1 MTLDWQ
7 YNNMHHAFWYISLS
21 PLHDYDVKLLNFTFC
36 GGCEHTTMTFFFF
49 SCTSTQSFRIQVHKK
64 IANIW
69 RIERNRISA
78 IKFEAAR
85 LHFLSDVFAA
95 AAVVVAIRSLIS
107 SDFLPQNCRC
117 FRPARILRYV
127 TQLQK
132 LQKIGEIADFVDTG
146 KFKC

>member
-1 MTLDWQ
+1 M
-7 YNNMHHAFWYISLS
+7 NHAFWYISLS
-21 PLHDYDVKLLNFTFC
+21 SLPDYDVKLLNFTFC
-36 GGCEHTTMTFFFF
+36 GGGEHTTMTFFFF
-49 SCTSTQSFRIQVHKK
+49 SWTSIQSLRIQVHRK

-69 RIERNRISA
+69 RIERNGISA

-95 AAVVVAIRSLIS
+95 AAVVVAKVPIKRSLIS
-107 SDFLPQNCRC
+107 TDFLPQNCRC
-117 FRPARILRYV
+117 FRPARILRDV

-132 LQKIGEIADFVDTG
+132 LQKIGEIADFVDSG

>member
-1 MTLDWQ
+1 MQ
-7 YNNMHHAFWYISLS
+7 NNNFARASRFFCKFLCRHCTTTTWKFIISRFVEDVNKRQRFSFSSPELRFSILEFNSRKNCQHLTNWTIWNKRDKVWSSATSLFKWRFRSCRRRCCLS
-21 PLHDYDVKLLNFTFC
+21 
-36 GGCEHTTMTFFFF
+36 
-49 SCTSTQSFRIQVHKK
+49 
-64 IANIW
+64 
-69 RIERNRISA
+69 
-78 IKFEAAR
+78 
-85 LHFLSDVFAA
+85 
-95 AAVVVAIRSLIS
+95 SLIS